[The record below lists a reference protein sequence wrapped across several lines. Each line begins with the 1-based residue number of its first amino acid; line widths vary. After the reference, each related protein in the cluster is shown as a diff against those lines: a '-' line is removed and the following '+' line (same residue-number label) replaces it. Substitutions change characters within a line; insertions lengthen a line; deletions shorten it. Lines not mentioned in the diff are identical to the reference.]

1 MTQAAGGDAR
11 PDAADSRR
19 YPSRPIVGVGAVTFI
34 DGKTL
39 LIRRRFEPMAGHWS
53 LPGGGLELGETLRDG
68 LTREMKE
75 ETGLDVEVGPVL
87 DVFDRI
93 TRDPDGR
100 VRFHYVLVDYLC
112 RAVGGTLAPG
122 SDVSEVMLGDPAD
135 LVRFDLTD
143 QTLDVIRRAMAVA
156 DPLAGL

>member
-1 MTQAAGGDAR
+1 MTQASGGDAR
-11 PDAADSRR
+11 PGAADSRR
-19 YPSRPIVGVGAVTFI
+19 YPSRPIVGIGAVTFI
-34 DGKTL
+34 DGKVL

-112 RAVGGTLAPG
+112 RAAGGTLAPG
-122 SDVSEVMLGDPAD
+122 SDVSEVTLADPAN
-135 LVRFDLTD
+135 LARFDLTD

-156 DPLAGL
+156 DPLPGA